1 MRLVVPVILL
11 VSVIVAVGYWLT
23 LPMLPIRDE
32 HYEQIK
38 ARGVLRVGM
47 DASFPPFESLKEQH
61 LTGFDVELGEEL
73 ARRMNLRVEFVTL
86 GFDTLYEALAAQQI
100 DVIISALP
108 YERLRSM
115 SVAYS
120 DIYFRGGE
128 QLLAW
133 VDDPAIKSVA
143 DLRGEMLG
151 VEWGSSAE
159 TIAKQLERRYGYRIR
174 SYTSLDDARVALA
187 AREVRALLADAV
199 SARLL
204 HRTHPQL
211 RLVGEPLNDEPN
223 YVSALPLSSP
233 TLLAMVNQQLRDME
247 RDGTLKRLREK
258 WF

>member
-1 MRLVVPVILL
+1 
-11 VSVIVAVGYWLT
+11 
-23 LPMLPIRDE
+23 
-32 HYEQIK
+32 
-38 ARGVLRVGM
+38 M
-47 DASFPPFESLKEQH
+47 DASFPPFETVNEQRQ

-128 QLLAW
+128 QLMARA
-133 VDDPAIKSVA
+133 DDRAIRSVS
-143 DLRGEMLG
+143 DLRGELLG

-159 TIAKQLERRYGYRIR
+159 TIAKQLERRYGYRAH
-174 SYTSLDDARVALA
+174 SYTSLDDARAALEA
-187 AREVRALLADAV
+187 HEVRALLADAV

-204 HRTHPQL
+204 RRTHPHL
-211 RLVGEPLNDEPN
+211 TLVGEPLNDEPN
-223 YVSALPLSSP
+223 YVIALPLSSP
-233 TLLAMVNQQLRDME
+233 TLLALVNKHLREME